1 MIFDMEEKPQHFTI
15 GNRNGFAK
23 QKQRRRDLWFT
34 RESKTSSA
42 HFSSVKGN
50 SDPALPKSKSL
61 RKRMKKLS
69 SALHFA
75 AGHLRTI
82 TSVWMYGKEVHYFI
96 LTQKKTQQNSSQR
109 LSCSFWI
116 LVHHKVVRL
125 RCHCLLHSHQNW
137 LKLQILHSW
146 CLSLVLHEEYAT
158 SRAQLASVWGY
169 GWFRNQYTI
178 KLLESTDGI

>member
-1 MIFDMEEKPQHFTI
+1 MEEKPQHFTI
-15 GNRNGFAK
+15 GNRNRFAK

-75 AGHLRTI
+75 ASHLRTI
-82 TSVWMYGKEVHYFI
+82 ASVWMYGKEVHYFI
-96 LTQKKTQQNSSQR
+96 LTQKQKHNK
-109 LSCSFWI
+109 
-116 LVHHKVVRL
+116 VHPKDFAVLFEFLCTTRWSDLDVIVCYTLTRTDL
-125 RCHCLLHSHQNW
+125 NCRSYTLGVCHLFFMKNMLH
-137 LKLQILHSW
+137 
-146 CLSLVLHEEYAT
+146 
-158 SRAQLASVWGY
+158 
-169 GWFRNQYTI
+169 
-178 KLLESTDGI
+178 LELN